1 MATFTEIAGRIAHKL
16 GQEGPRWLWRRVVR
30 EFKAPTTGFG
40 KRFLMLRLRVSKAA
54 ANIPPASPDTLI
66 AFYDLQVSPVT
77 YNVIWFVAGA
87 EMARRRA
94 SLNKIHFVV
103 VPGWEEGL
111 REEQEEYERVV
122 DRDARR
128 ARLVDMLVPVMNLLP
143 ASAGVTLAASR
154 AEAARLRAIGAS
166 VYPSLYDPAFA
177 MAHDEREVVRAA
189 YAGEPIAKLESSR
202 DARRHVERWIETHA
216 KGRKL
221 ITVTLRYY
229 DYMPMRNSNLDAW
242 SRLAADLDPREY
254 AVLFIPDT
262 EQSFLPL
269 PDTLKDQMV
278 AFEAAWNVGLRMA
291 FYEAA
296 HLNLGVNGGPLM
308 LCFFNPAIRCI
319 MFKMLTQAVPQ
330 STKSAMRG
338 HGFELGKNLPFA
350 TQFQKWVW
358 EDDTLEVIGRETRRM
373 LEKIAADIPDESFT
387 KQHARL

>member
-1 MATFTEIAGRIAHKL
+1 MRREATNL
-16 GQEGPRWLWRRVVR
+16 
-30 EFKAPTTGFG
+30 
-40 KRFLMLRLRVSKAA
+40 
-54 ANIPPASPDTLI
+54 PPLSPDTLI

-77 YNVIWFVAGA
+77 YDVIWFVAGA
-87 EMARRRA
+87 DMARRKAGLEKVR
-94 SLNKIHFVV
+94 FVV

-143 ASAGVTLAASR
+143 ACAGVTLAASR
-154 AEAARLRAIGAS
+154 AEAARLRTIGAL

-177 MAHDEREVVRAA
+177 MTYDEREILQAA
-189 YAGEPIAKLESSR
+189 RAGEPIAKLESSR
-202 DARRHVERWIETHA
+202 DARRHVKRWLETHA

-221 ITVTLRYY
+221 VTVTLRYY

-262 EQSFLPL
+262 EQSFGSL
-269 PDTLKDQMV
+269 PDALRSRMV

-291 FYEAA
+291 FYESAY
-296 HLNLGVNGGPLM
+296 LNLGVNCGPLL

-319 MFKMLTQAVPQ
+319 MFKMVTQAVPQ

-338 HGFELGKNLPFA
+338 HGFELGGNLSFA
-350 TQFQKWVW
+350 TRFQKWVW

-373 LEKIAADIPDESFT
+373 LEKIAADIPDESFAIE
-387 KQHARL
+387 HSPL